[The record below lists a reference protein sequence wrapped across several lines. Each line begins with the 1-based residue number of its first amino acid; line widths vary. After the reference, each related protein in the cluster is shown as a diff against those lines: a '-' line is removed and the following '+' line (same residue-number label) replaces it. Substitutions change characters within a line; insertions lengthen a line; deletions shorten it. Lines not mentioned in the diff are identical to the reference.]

1 MQYVSTEFAK
11 KYVQRKISVK
21 LQDSGGKRWPCQFRF
36 RDGSAIPKTIS
47 KGWKSFVRDN
57 GIKVG
62 DVCVFELINRMN
74 VVLKVSIFRMAEYA

>member
-1 MQYVSTEFAK
+1 MFCYKNGST
-11 KYVQRKISVK
+11 
-21 LQDSGGKRWPCQFRF
+21 LPKRI
-36 RDGSAIPKTIS
+36 G

-62 DVCVFELINRMN
+62 DGCVFELINRMV

>member
-1 MQYVSTEFAK
+1 M
-11 KYVQRKISVK
+11 
-21 LQDSGGKRWPCQFRF
+21 
-36 RDGSAIPKTIS
+36 IPKTIG

-74 VVLKVSIFRMAEYA
+74 VVLKVTIFRMAEYA